1 MKDKVDPGSFQVAAI
16 QMVGGED
23 LQANLAAAE
32 KLIGDAASAG
42 ASLLVLPESFAL
54 IGNVD
59 YQKIAE
65 LEATPEGPIRQFL
78 ADQARRYGVW
88 IVGGTIPIAVARAN
102 KNSHAARHATVHSTT
117 HSTTHATMHAASL
130 VINDEGKEVGRY
142 NKIHLFDAELKD
154 NQRLYT
160 ESDLFLPGNEIL
172 CVETPFG
179 RLGVAICYDWLFPE
193 TIRQIAFNGAE
204 VIIRVSAYMD
214 PWGATPPMDWWTLFN
229 RARAAENTV
238 FVVASNQG
246 ATLKNYPPFSW
257 PGGSMV
263 VDYDGRILAQAD
275 PGEGEKIVVAPI
287 NIQALRDER
296 KRRVG
301 HDMLSHLRSEVHPY
315 MNKQYLAPATKGQ
328 PLTGESIRQRID
340 DAKKRVGEQ
349 Q

>member
-1 MKDKVDPGSFQVAAI
+1 VKDKVDPGSFQVAAI

-88 IVGGTIPIAVARAN
+88 IVGGTIPIAGARAN
-102 KNSHAARHATVHSTT
+102 KNSHAARHATV

-179 RLGVAICYDWLFPE
+179 RLGVAICYDLRFPE
-193 TIRQIAFNGAE
+193 LFRVLFQQRADIIVVPSAFTRLTGQAHWLTLLKARAIENCCFVVGANQSGQHTATRESHGESTIVGPWGDVLASLDEGEGVVVAE
-204 VIIRVSAYMD
+204 VD
-214 PWGATPPMDWWTLFN
+214 
-229 RARAAENTV
+229 
-238 FVVASNQG
+238 
-246 ATLKNYPPFSW
+246 LK
-257 PGGSMV
+257 
-263 VDYDGRILAQAD
+263 RREQILARM
-275 PGEGEKIVVAPI
+275 P
-287 NIQALRDER
+287 
-296 KRRVG
+296 
-301 HDMLSHLRSEVHPY
+301 VH
-315 MNKQYLAPATKGQ
+315 
-328 PLTGESIRQRID
+328 RHQRIWVNE
-340 DAKKRVGEQ
+340 K
-349 Q
+349 